1 MNQDEIVLR
10 RTIGTKKD
18 QFHLGGKVVTRKELS
33 GLLAAAGFSQSNP
46 YYIVKQGQI
55 QHMATCSAKDKLK
68 IIKDLAGTKVY
79 DEKRVES
86 MKDLATADNI
96 ILQVQESLL
105 QITERHNQLEA
116 EKEDFVAFQKLDS
129 KRRTLEYV
137 ILNKDL
143 AEIQEK
149 EQDVSADYKE
159 SVEKFKTSNIE
170 IHEITNDVE
179 IIREEISVLKQE
191 VEVTSNEL
199 KEQTE
204 VHEEKIK
211 LKANLELRLI
221 DLDNETQSQSQ
232 NAENLKDLQAEIYKM
247 NDEKL
252 RLEERLG
259 EKVGEY
265 ENLKQSLELLEHR
278 REEVVKRSGRR
289 KLFRNIADRD
299 KWIDSEMKGTQTIL
313 ETSRLQAVDL
323 RRKLHED
330 QAVLAE
336 RDQELVQKREEIISL
351 ESSVMESKDVLQ
363 KLNEEKFNVN
373 KAIAAKAKEVHS
385 SQTSKEKLMEE
396 FFSAEAKIKS
406 IKSMRNLLRGAESI
420 QSLLEAEPQFQVG
433 YDNMLYNMFEC
444 GENLLTVVDQTAGL
458 RSFYHVVDTRA
469 TATRIIR
476 ELNRRKYPGEFNF
489 IPRDTIKPLQ
499 TSFEDGSTDKGFSL
513 MSKLEMR
520 DEDEDIIGSVFG
532 ATIVVRSL
540 ENAGQL
546 ATKHR

>member
-86 MKDLATADNI
+86 MKDLATAEKI
-96 ILQVQESLL
+96 ILQVQESLS

-143 AEIQEK
+143 AEIYDK
-149 EQDVSADYKE
+149 EQDINTEYKE

-170 IHEITNDVE
+170 IHEITNDIE
-179 IIREEISVLKQE
+179 MIIEEISVLQQE

-199 KEQTE
+199 KDQME
-204 VHEEKIK
+204 VHEQK
-211 LKANLELRLI
+211 LKVKANLELKLI
-221 DLDNETQSQSQ
+221 DVENETQSQSQ
-232 NAENLKDLQAEIYKM
+232 IAEDLEDLQDEISNM
-247 NDEKL
+247 IDEKV
-252 RLEERLG
+252 RLEESLG
-259 EKVGEY
+259 QNVGEY

-289 KLFRNIADRD
+289 KLFTNIAARD

-323 RRKLHED
+323 RRKLHDD
-330 QAVLAE
+330 QAILAE
-336 RDQELVQKREEIISL
+336 RDQELVLKREEIISL
-351 ESSVMESKDVLQ
+351 ESSVKESKDVLQ
-363 KLNEEKFNVN
+363 KLNEKKFNVN

-385 SQTSKEKLMEE
+385 SQISKEQLKEE

-420 QSLLEAEPQFQVG
+420 QTLMNEKPHFQAG
-433 YDNMLYNMFEC
+433 YDNMLYNLFEC

-476 ELNRRKYPGEFNF
+476 ELNRLKYPGEFNF
-489 IPRDTIKPLQ
+489 MPRDTVKPLQ
-499 TSFEDGSTDKGFSL
+499 SSFEDGSTDEGFSL

-546 ATKHR
+546 ATRHR

>member
-86 MKDLATADNI
+86 MKDLATAEKI
-96 ILQVQESLL
+96 ILQVQESLS

-143 AEIQEK
+143 AEIYDK
-149 EQDVSADYKE
+149 EQDINTEYKE

-170 IHEITNDVE
+170 IHEITNDIE
-179 IIREEISVLKQE
+179 MIKEEISVLKQE

-199 KEQTE
+199 KDQME
-204 VHEEKIK
+204 VHEQK
-211 LKANLELRLI
+211 LKVKANLELKLI
-221 DLDNETQSQSQ
+221 DVENETQSQSQ
-232 NAENLKDLQAEIYKM
+232 IAEDLEDLQDEISNM
-247 NDEKL
+247 IDEKV
-252 RLEERLG
+252 RLEESLG
-259 EKVGEY
+259 QNVGEY

-289 KLFRNIADRD
+289 KLFTNIAARD

-313 ETSRLQAVDL
+313 ETSRLQAVDI
-323 RRKLHED
+323 RRKLHDD
-330 QAVLAE
+330 QATLAE
-336 RDQELVQKREEIISL
+336 RDQELVLKREEIISL
-351 ESSVMESKDVLQ
+351 ESSVKESKDVLQ
-363 KLNEEKFNVN
+363 KLNEKKFNVN

-385 SQTSKEKLMEE
+385 SQISKEQLKEE

-420 QSLLEAEPQFQVG
+420 QTLMNAKPHFQAG
-433 YDNMLYNMFEC
+433 YDNMLYNLFEC
-444 GENLLTVVDQTAGL
+444 GDNLLTVVDQTAGL

-476 ELNRRKYPGEFNF
+476 ELNRLKYPGEFNF
-489 IPRDTIKPLQ
+489 MPRDTVKPLQ
-499 TSFEDGSTDKGFSL
+499 SSFEDGSTDEGFSL

-546 ATKHR
+546 ATRHR

>member
-86 MKDLATADNI
+86 MKDLATAEKI
-96 ILQVQESLL
+96 ILQVQESLS

-116 EKEDFVAFQKLDS
+116 EKEDFVAYQKLDS

-143 AEIQEK
+143 ADIYDK
-149 EQDVSADYKE
+149 EQDINTEYKE
-159 SVEKFKTSNIE
+159 SVKKFKTSYIE
-170 IHEITNDVE
+170 IHEITNDIE
-179 IIREEISVLKQE
+179 MIKEEISVLKQE

-199 KEQTE
+199 KDQME
-204 VHEEKIK
+204 VHEQK
-211 LKANLELRLI
+211 LKVKANLELKLI
-221 DLDNETQSQSQ
+221 DVENETQSQSQ
-232 NAENLKDLQAEIYKM
+232 IAEDLEDLQAEISNM
-247 NDEKL
+247 IDEKV
-252 RLEERLG
+252 RLEESLG
-259 EKVGEY
+259 KKVGEY

-289 KLFRNIADRD
+289 KLFTNIAARD

-323 RRKLHED
+323 RRKLHDD
-330 QAVLAE
+330 QAILAE
-336 RDQELVQKREEIISL
+336 RDQELVLKREEIISL
-351 ESSVMESKDVLQ
+351 ESSVKESKDILQ
-363 KLNEEKFNVN
+363 KLNEKKFNVN

-385 SQTSKEKLMEE
+385 SQISKEQLKEE

-420 QSLLEAEPQFQVG
+420 QTLMNAKPHFQAG
-433 YDNMLYNMFEC
+433 YDNMLYNLFEC

-476 ELNRRKYPGEFNF
+476 ELNRLKYPGEFNF
-489 IPRDTIKPLQ
+489 MPRDTVKPLQ
-499 TSFEDGSTDKGFSL
+499 SSFEDGSTDEGFSL

-546 ATKHR
+546 ATRHR

>member
-86 MKDLATADNI
+86 MKDLATAEKI
-96 ILQVQESLL
+96 ILQVQESLS

-143 AEIQEK
+143 AEIYDK
-149 EQDVSADYKE
+149 EQDINTEYKE

-170 IHEITNDVE
+170 IHEITNDIE
-179 IIREEISVLKQE
+179 MIIEEISVLQQE

-199 KEQTE
+199 KDQME
-204 VHEEKIK
+204 VHEQK
-211 LKANLELRLI
+211 LKVKANLELKLI
-221 DLDNETQSQSQ
+221 DVENETQSQSQ
-232 NAENLKDLQAEIYKM
+232 IAEDLEDLQDEISNM
-247 NDEKL
+247 IDEKV
-252 RLEERLG
+252 RLEESLG
-259 EKVGEY
+259 QNVGEY

-289 KLFRNIADRD
+289 KLFTNIAARD

-323 RRKLHED
+323 RRKLHDD
-330 QAVLAE
+330 QAILAE
-336 RDQELVQKREEIISL
+336 RDQELVLKREEIISL
-351 ESSVMESKDVLQ
+351 ESSVKESKDVLQ
-363 KLNEEKFNVN
+363 KLNEKKFNVN

-385 SQTSKEKLMEE
+385 SQISKEQLKEE

-420 QSLLEAEPQFQVG
+420 QTLMNAKPHFQAG
-433 YDNMLYNMFEC
+433 YDNMLYNLFEC
-444 GENLLTVVDQTAGL
+444 GDNLLTVVDQTAGL

-476 ELNRRKYPGEFNF
+476 ELNRLKYPGEFNF
-489 IPRDTIKPLQ
+489 MPRDTVKPLQ
-499 TSFEDGSTDKGFSL
+499 SSFEDGSTDEGFSL

-546 ATKHR
+546 ATRHR

>member
-86 MKDLATADNI
+86 MKDLATAEKI
-96 ILQVQESLL
+96 ILQVQESLS

-143 AEIQEK
+143 AEIYDK
-149 EQDVSADYKE
+149 EQDINTEYKE
-159 SVEKFKTSNIE
+159 SVKKFKTSYIE
-170 IHEITNDVE
+170 IHEITNDIE
-179 IIREEISVLKQE
+179 MIKEEISVLKQE

-199 KEQTE
+199 KDQME
-204 VHEEKIK
+204 VHEQK
-211 LKANLELRLI
+211 LKVKANLELKLI
-221 DLDNETQSQSQ
+221 DVENETQSQSQ
-232 NAENLKDLQAEIYKM
+232 IAEDLEDLQDEISNM
-247 NDEKL
+247 IDEKV
-252 RLEERLG
+252 RLEESLG
-259 EKVGEY
+259 QNVGEY

-289 KLFRNIADRD
+289 KLFTNIAARD

-323 RRKLHED
+323 RRKLHDD
-330 QAVLAE
+330 QAILAE
-336 RDQELVQKREEIISL
+336 RDQELVLKREEIISL
-351 ESSVMESKDVLQ
+351 ESSVKESKDVLQ
-363 KLNEEKFNVN
+363 KLNEKKFNVN

-385 SQTSKEKLMEE
+385 SQISKEQLKEE

-420 QSLLEAEPQFQVG
+420 QTLMNAKPHFQAG
-433 YDNMLYNMFEC
+433 YDNMLYNLFEC
-444 GENLLTVVDQTAGL
+444 GDNLLTVVDQTAGL

-476 ELNRRKYPGEFNF
+476 ELNRLKYPGEFNF
-489 IPRDTIKPLQ
+489 MPRDTVKPLQ
-499 TSFEDGSTDKGFSL
+499 SSFEDGSTDEGFSL

-546 ATKHR
+546 ATRHR

>member
-86 MKDLATADNI
+86 MKDLATAEKI
-96 ILQVQESLL
+96 ILQVQESLS

-143 AEIQEK
+143 AEIYDK
-149 EQDVSADYKE
+149 EQDINTEYKE

-170 IHEITNDVE
+170 IHEITNDIE
-179 IIREEISVLKQE
+179 MIKEEISVLKQE

-199 KEQTE
+199 KDQME
-204 VHEEKIK
+204 VHEQK
-211 LKANLELRLI
+211 LKVKANLELKLI
-221 DLDNETQSQSQ
+221 DVENETQSQSQ
-232 NAENLKDLQAEIYKM
+232 IAEDLEDLQDEISNM
-247 NDEKL
+247 IDEKV
-252 RLEERLG
+252 RLEESLG
-259 EKVGEY
+259 QNVGEY

-289 KLFRNIADRD
+289 KLFTNIAARD

-323 RRKLHED
+323 RRKLHDD
-330 QAVLAE
+330 QAILAE
-336 RDQELVQKREEIISL
+336 RDQELVLKREEIISL
-351 ESSVMESKDVLQ
+351 ESSVKESKDVLQ
-363 KLNEEKFNVN
+363 KLNEKKFNVN

-385 SQTSKEKLMEE
+385 SQISKEQLKEE

-420 QSLLEAEPQFQVG
+420 QTLMNAKPHFQAG
-433 YDNMLYNMFEC
+433 YDNMLYNLFEC
-444 GENLLTVVDQTAGL
+444 GDNLLTVVDQTAGL

-476 ELNRRKYPGEFNF
+476 ELNRLKYPGEFNF
-489 IPRDTIKPLQ
+489 MPRDTVKPLQ
-499 TSFEDGSTDKGFSL
+499 SSFEDGSTDEGFSL

-546 ATKHR
+546 ATRHR

>member
-18 QFHLGGKVVTRKELS
+18 QFHLSGKVVTRKELS

-86 MKDLATADNI
+86 MKDLATAEKI
-96 ILQVQESLL
+96 ILQVQESLS

-143 AEIQEK
+143 AEIYDK
-149 EQDVSADYKE
+149 EQDINTEYKE

-170 IHEITNDVE
+170 IHEITNDIE
-179 IIREEISVLKQE
+179 MIKEEISVLKQE

-199 KEQTE
+199 KDQME
-204 VHEEKIK
+204 VHEQK
-211 LKANLELRLI
+211 LKVKANLELKLI
-221 DLDNETQSQSQ
+221 DVENETQSQSQ
-232 NAENLKDLQAEIYKM
+232 IAEDLEDLQDEISNM
-247 NDEKL
+247 IDEKV
-252 RLEERLG
+252 RLEESLG
-259 EKVGEY
+259 QNVGEY

-289 KLFRNIADRD
+289 KLFTNIAARD

-323 RRKLHED
+323 RRKLHDD
-330 QAVLAE
+330 QAILAE
-336 RDQELVQKREEIISL
+336 RDQELVLKREEIISL
-351 ESSVMESKDVLQ
+351 ESSVKESKDVLQ
-363 KLNEEKFNVN
+363 KLNEKKFNVN

-385 SQTSKEKLMEE
+385 SQISKEQLKEE

-420 QSLLEAEPQFQVG
+420 QTLMNAKPHFQAG
-433 YDNMLYNMFEC
+433 YDNMLYNLFEC
-444 GENLLTVVDQTAGL
+444 GDNLLTVVDQTAGL

-476 ELNRRKYPGEFNF
+476 ELNRLKYPGEFNF
-489 IPRDTIKPLQ
+489 MPRDTVKPLQ
-499 TSFEDGSTDKGFSL
+499 SSFEDGSTDEGFSL

-546 ATKHR
+546 ATRHR